1 MTRSLPLA
9 IETSQAIPI
18 EELSRTAESSLA
30 TDSSNTW
37 EAQPA
42 DTQSDD
48 LDKLEQEI
56 HQNSILLNKLHQIDV
71 ENNKFRNEEM
81 LKSATKNR
89 IPVDEEEEQ
98 LEHDASLEAIKLTQW
113 RTISRTFAQGQFDVV
128 LGIISAVLMFILVL
142 LVFLVK
148 CRSRFVDQGT
158 QEEKQQQFVV
168 EDAERGILHR
178 PEEVLRAVDV
188 HQQTMH
194 VWLHQAAAPATSTRS
209 ASEGVARADFPL

>member
-1 MTRSLPLA
+1 MNLTPLVCSFPPPPQHTKEMTRSLPLA
-9 IETSQAIPI
+9 IETSQAVPI

-30 TDSSNTW
+30 TDSSNAW

-71 ENNKFRNEEM
+71 ENNKFMNEQM
-81 LKSATKNR
+81 LKSATKSR

-98 LEHDASLEAIKLTQW
+98 QERGSSLEAIKLTQW

-148 CRSRFVDQGT
+148 CRSRFVDQGA
-158 QEEKQQQFVV
+158 QEEKQQQFV
-168 EDAERGILHR
+168 EDAERGVLHR

-194 VWLHQAAAPATSTRS
+194 V
-209 ASEGVARADFPL
+209 